1 MWVISLFETAPSTER
16 RGRLEF
22 LSVRRLCCALQRKP
36 VCQMSFVQEGVTAL
50 LPKFSVDESIV
61 RVRYDVFKQKRM

>member
-1 MWVISLFETAPSTER
+1 M
-16 RGRLEF
+16 
-22 LSVRRLCCALQRKP
+22 
-36 VCQMSFVQEGVTAL
+36 CQMSFVQEGVTAL